1 MEKVDYGKAVAELEK
16 IAAEVEDPATSIDD
30 IDKYVKRAK
39 ELISSCRTYLRSVRD
54 KADGIEN
61 I

>member
-54 KADGIEN
+54 NADGMDN

>member
-39 ELISSCRTYLRSVRD
+39 ELISSCRTYLRSVMD
-54 KADGIEN
+54 KADGMDN

>member
-39 ELISSCRTYLRSVRD
+39 ELISSCRTYLRSVRG
-54 KADGIEN
+54 KADGIDN

>member
-1 MEKVDYGKAVAELEK
+1 MEKVEYGKAVAELEK

-54 KADGIEN
+54 KSDGMDN

>member
-39 ELISSCRTYLRSVRD
+39 ELISSCR
-54 KADGIEN
+54 A
-61 I
+61 

>member
-54 KADGIEN
+54 KPDGMDN